1 MNTFGP
7 TTSAIFC
14 IERKAGSRVSS
25 SRSRLK
31 WVPILIAVYFCVCQ
45 VTWPDQRQE
54 CRGFCCRT
62 DCWSQ
67 EGTRWECW
75 KWGQSYIVQF
85 FCLLDVNSG
94 GHGFPMLNQQ
104 CIDFRSS
111 FPNDASCIGSVTS
124 ILGTWG
130 RAPACCPI
138 AGLVLQYRPTWNV
151 KLFRK
156 VGHWQHCL
164 ASIPGRPGLSS
175 FWAVRFYLI
184 GQNWPVLDTSISI
197 LFNIGMISKKNA
209 LFISYIGSFT

>member
-1 MNTFGP
+1 MNTFDP

-31 WVPILIAVYFCVCQ
+31 RVPILIVVYFCVWQ

-54 CRGFCCRT
+54 CKGFCCRT

-67 EGTRWECW
+67 EGIGWECW
-75 KWGQSYIVQF
+75 KWGQSYIVPF

-94 GHGFPMLNQQ
+94 GHGFSMLNQQ
-104 CIDFRSS
+104 CKDFRSS
-111 FPNDASCIGSVTS
+111 FPNDASRIGSVTS

-151 KLFRK
+151 KLFHK
-156 VGHWQHCL
+156 VGQHCL